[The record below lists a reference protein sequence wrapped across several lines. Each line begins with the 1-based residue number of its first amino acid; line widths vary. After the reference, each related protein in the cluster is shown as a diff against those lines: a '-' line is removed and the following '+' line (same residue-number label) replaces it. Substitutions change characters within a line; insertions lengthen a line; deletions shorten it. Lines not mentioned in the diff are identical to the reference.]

1 VPTVRSGSV
10 LAALALLASSDGCR
24 SAPKNHAADGPL
36 GAASAGESEL
46 RAKPIERTRPVAMPL
61 FAAYPILAKR
71 LPHVSIGHFPTPVEE
86 LPGLARRL
94 GAGRLFVKRD
104 DLSARAYGGGNV
116 RKLEFLLGDAKRRG
130 KTKVITTGSAG
141 SNQAVATAIHGRAL
155 GLDVL
160 LVLAPEQMTD
170 HVRENQSWARLAG
183 AKLRSVGSVSAGEAL
198 ARRMLRGP
206 SGSDYYFIE
215 TGGSSEL
222 GNVGFVNA
230 GFELAAQVAAGTL
243 PRPDAIY
250 IALGT
255 MGSAVGLCIGLKAA
269 GLRTRVIG
277 VRASNPTTSSSVRFR
292 DSYARSVAY
301 LRGVD
306 AAFPALEL
314 EAGEFEIEQRELGP
328 GYARSTPAARDA
340 ARLFGDSTGIPLET
354 TYTGKAL
361 AALIRRAPGA
371 SRQTLLF
378 WNTHASQ
385 RPALSSNAAAGP
397 ATKSP

>member
-1 VPTVRSGSV
+1 VPTGRSASV
-10 LAALALLASSDGCR
+10 LAALALLALSNGCP
-24 SAPKNHAADGPL
+24 SAAKNHAAGGPL
-36 GAASAGESEL
+36 GVSSAGEREL
-46 RAKPIERTRPVAMPL
+46 RAKSIEPTRPHVLPL
-61 FAAYPILAKR
+61 FEAYPVLAKR
-71 LPHVSIGHFPTPVEE
+71 LPHVSIGNFPTAVEE
-86 LPGLARRL
+86 LPGLASRL
-94 GAGRLFVKRD
+94 AVGRLFVKRD
-104 DLSARAYGGGNV
+104 DLSAPAYGGGKV

-160 LVLAPEQMTD
+160 VFLAPERMTD

-183 AKLRSVGSVSAGEAL
+183 AELRSVASVSAAETL

-222 GNVGFVNA
+222 GNVGFINA

-277 VRASNPTTSSSVRFR
+277 VRASNPTTSSSAGFR
-292 DSYARSVAY
+292 GLYARSVAY
-301 LRGVD
+301 LRGID

-328 GYARSTPAARDA
+328 GYARTTPAARDA
-340 ARLFGDSTGIPLET
+340 VRLFGDSTDIPLET

-361 AALIRRAPGA
+361 AALIRHAPGA
-371 SRQTLLF
+371 SRRTLLF

-385 RPALSSNAAAGP
+385 RPPVSSNAAAGP
-397 ATKSP
+397 AAKSH